1 MTLALNAY
9 SPVSNKLLIA
19 LSGLNR
25 ENKLETADGR
35 TEYHYEKHEYGIKDS
50 YLSFTWSQIKQM
62 LLFVGLSDSDGNII
76 HVKESDLA
84 AAMKC
89 SERTVQ
95 RNNKIFSDRGIL
107 KWSRLYSGTISVQFT
122 NYLDDIMDL
131 QEITDTVRD
140 QSSCVEL
147 PEFENRKFRS
157 KSGYTILTKEN
168 LEFLLGLSDV
178 NALRLSLRA
187 LRAIEKDIHVNNKEE
202 SFFSYAEIKNSIPP
216 YLRYKKAVL
225 SLLSKVEGLFKL
237 EIFDT
242 ERKLDR
248 LFHEK
253 LSSSKALAKKV
264 KGGFVASLRPKNEFN
279 ARHQRQ
285 QEQIV
290 FSHKLTLFAQNM
302 ASNALYKAQE
312 SVLNVSER
320 VALISSFGLKTAE
333 KALKIIEAEFE
344 NNLSATPLTRAF
356 NENSSICLRNLAL
369 NLKF

>member
-1 MTLALNAY
+1 MTIALNAY

-19 LSGLNR
+19 LSGITRNH
-25 ENKLETADGR
+25 KIETADGR
-35 TEYHYEKHEYGIKDS
+35 TEYHYEKHSYGIKDS
-50 YLSFTWSQIKQM
+50 YLSFSWSQIKQ
-62 LLFVGLSDSDGNII
+62 LLLLVGSSDSNGNI
-76 HVKESDLA
+76 VYAKESDLA
-84 AAMKC
+84 SAMNC

-131 QEITDTVRD
+131 QEITDTVSD
-140 QSSCVEL
+140 HAGCVEL

-157 KSGYTILTKEN
+157 KSGYTVLTSETLHSL
-168 LEFLLGLSDV
+168 LELDDV

-187 LRAIEKDIHVNNKEE
+187 LRAIEKDIHVRNEEE

-225 SLLSKVEGLFKL
+225 SLLNKVEQLFNL
-237 EIFDT
+237 DIYDT
-242 ERKLDR
+242 EKKLDR
-248 LFHEK
+248 LFQEK
-253 LSSSKALAKKV
+253 FTATKALAKKV
-264 KGGFVASLRPKNEFN
+264 KGGFVASVRPKNEFN

-312 SVLNVSER
+312 SILNVSER